1 MLTTVPLKLP
11 GSEQIPGGHPIV
23 VIGPNGSGKTRFGV
37 QLLGLND
44 GEMVG
49 AVRNIQLQQNI
60 PLQALVQANQNLTN
74 LIDRRRSAYWE
85 LANEID
91 HLFSKLLAED
101 SDAAVRFRDAYM
113 KHEESLVPKQTVLM
127 TITRLWERLF
137 PGRTINFYGHS
148 PKVAWLVGPE
158 TTEYTAD
165 RMSDGERVAIYL
177 AGRVLNAKPG
187 VLVVDEPEVHFHSL
201 LAVQFWNALEEMR
214 PDLRLVYITH
224 DITFALS
231 RHNAQ
236 FIVVRR
242 EQQPELLPLDQDLPA
257 SVAEAVLGAASFSM
271 YARRFVFC
279 EGDDRNSRDLQFY
292 SAWFKDRD
300 TAVVPVG
307 PSSDVVRCTVA
318 FGKDKVVQGG
328 EALGVIDRDYWP
340 DTYLDALPNSV
351 WVLGVHELEN
361 LYCLEAVYRALGEHL
376 CIERSQLDGRYA
388 EFRRRGRGQFSGMLL
403 NKQISER
410 FKQRCSGAFER
421 HMHQAQILEDV
432 TGMAAS
438 HADAARA
445 SGWQVPPEDIFE
457 QERLLVQSALDGSDA
472 EFHRVLPGKVLLT
485 MAATTLGITAERYH
499 GIICAALSG
508 KHENLQPA
516 GQKIEA
522 ALAEHLPPRS
532 AEAAANV

>member
-1 MLTTVPLKLP
+1 MTTIPLNISS
-11 GSEQIPGGHPIV
+11 SEQIPGSHPIV

-37 QLLGLND
+37 QLLELND
-44 GEMVG
+44 CEMVG
-49 AVRNIQLQQNI
+49 AVRNIQMQQNI
-60 PLQALVQANQNLTN
+60 PVQGPIQANQNLTN
-74 LIDRRRSAYWE
+74 SINRRRSAYWE
-85 LANEID
+85 MANEID
-91 HLFSKLLAED
+91 QLFSKLLAEN
-101 SDAAVRFRDAYM
+101 SDAAVRFRDARM
-113 KHEESLVPKQTVLM
+113 ESEGPLVPKQTVLM
-127 TITRLWERLF
+127 RVTKLWERLF
-137 PGRTINFYGHS
+137 PGRTINFYGYS
-148 PKVAWLVGPE
+148 PKVAWLFGPE

-177 AGRVLNAKPG
+177 AGRVLNAKAG
-187 VLVVDEPEVHFHSL
+187 VFVVDEPEVHFHSL
-201 LAVQFWNALEEMR
+201 LAVQFWNALEETR
-214 PDLRLVYITH
+214 PDLRFVYVTH
-224 DITFALS
+224 DVTFALS

-257 SVAEAVLGAASFSM
+257 SVAEAILGAASFSM

-279 EGDDRNSRDLQFY
+279 EGDDRKSLDLQFY
-292 SAWFKDRD
+292 RAWFKDVD

-307 PSSDVVRCTVA
+307 PSSDVIRCTVA
-318 FGKDKVVQGG
+318 FGKDKLVQGG

-340 DTYLDALPNSV
+340 DTYLNALPNAV

-361 LYCLEAVYRALGEHL
+361 LYCLETVYRALGEHFG
-376 CIERSQLDGRYA
+376 IERSQLDGRYA
-388 EFRRRGRGQFSGMLL
+388 EFCRRGRGQFSGTLL

-432 TGMAAS
+432 TRMAAS

-445 SGWQVPPEDIFE
+445 SGWQDPPEDIFE
-457 QERLLVQSALDGSDA
+457 EERLLVQSALEGSDA
-472 EFHRVLPGKVLLT
+472 DFHRVLPGKVILS
-485 MAATTLGITAERYH
+485 MAATTLGITPERYH

-508 KHENLQPA
+508 KHENLQPT

-522 ALAEHLPPRS
+522 ALAKHLPPRS
-532 AEAAANV
+532 VEAAT